1 MFRRLR
7 RLVLR
12 LFLLFVVPAAAVI
25 VALHYFVVGQ
35 RYVTTENAYVKANNV
50 GISAEIDG
58 RVARVAVVD
67 NMRVKAGDLLFQID
81 SEPFRIA
88 FEKTQAELSMVRL
101 RIDALKAEYRQ
112 ATVELREAQQN
123 IGFYQR
129 EYNRQNTLSRK
140 GIASVSKRD
149 AAEQNLSN
157 ARQRVNGLREKRR
170 RILARLGGSI
180 KLPIERHPEFQEA
193 KADRDAA
200 ERNLRHTMIYA
211 PTDGMVGRVKL
222 QAGEYVKA
230 GEPVLPLVESQR
242 VWIEANLKE
251 TQLTYVTVGL
261 KAEVVIDA
269 YPDHSL
275 AATVNSIS
283 PSTGA
288 ELSILPPQNASG
300 NWVKVVQRV
309 PVRLELELKGAM
321 PPMRSGMTAMVSID
335 TRREYSLVDFVGS
348 ALAWKSDK

>member
-1 MFRRLR
+1 MAKPRRRL
-7 RLVLR
+7 LR
-12 LFLLFVVPAAAVI
+12 FFLLFVVPAVAVV
-25 VALHYFVVGQ
+25 VALHYFVVGL

-58 RVARVAVVD
+58 RVARVAVTD

-88 FEKTQAELSMVRL
+88 FEKAQAELSMVRL
-101 RIDALKAEYRQ
+101 RMDALRAEYRQ
-112 ATVELREAQQN
+112 ATEELREAQQN

-129 EYNRQNTLSRK
+129 EFNRQSTLSRK

-149 AAEQNLSN
+149 TAEQNLAN
-157 ARQRVNGLREKRR
+157 ARQRANGLRQKRR
-170 RILARLGGSI
+170 RILARLGGSL
-180 KLPIERHPEFQEA
+180 KLPIERHPEFQQA
-193 KADRDAA
+193 KADRDEA
-200 ERNLRHTMIYA
+200 ERNLRHTMVYA

-222 QAGEYVKA
+222 QSGEYVKA
-230 GEPVLPLVESQR
+230 GDPVLPLVESR
-242 VWIEANLKE
+242 HVWIEANLKE
-251 TQLTYVTVGL
+251 TQLTHVTKGL
-261 KAEVVIDA
+261 KAKVVIDA

-275 AATVNSIS
+275 DATVTSIS

-300 NWVKVVQRV
+300 NWVKVVQRI
-309 PVRLELELKGAM
+309 PVRLELDTTGAA
-321 PPMRSGMTAMVSID
+321 PPMRAGMTVSVRID

-348 ALAWKSDK
+348 ALAWKSGK